1 MLDAR
6 RLPFECFYPWSTFV
20 NPPLTVTAP
29 IYLEGIHSPF
39 SFGFSAAVCPL
50 CTSSS
55 TPNLIRPS
63 SLSFHFHPII
73 VTIIIN
79 FCENF
84 CKIVRGGRV
93 LIVFVL
99 ILSILNS
106 VNSTRSGKKKGM
118 NLVDASILSNFIY
131 IDIVRKLIGR
141 EFRCS

>member
-55 TPNLIRPS
+55 TPNLIRSS
-63 SLSFHFHPII
+63 SLSFHFLLLLLLLLIFVKIFVNCTYFNRLRFDTFYPKLNSKWKEKRNQFSRCLDLIQFHLYRYRPEADRA
-73 VTIIIN
+73 TIQ
-79 FCENF
+79 
-84 CKIVRGGRV
+84 
-93 LIVFVL
+93 VFL
-99 ILSILNS
+99 IL
-106 VNSTRSGKKKGM
+106 
-118 NLVDASILSNFIY
+118 
-131 IDIVRKLIGR
+131 
-141 EFRCS
+141 